1 MGIDVNNCLINWFS
15 EIYEI
20 FNKKNIF
27 YGSLFANFII
37 GKVRVISYTSL
48 VPSLFF

>member
-1 MGIDVNNCLINWFS
+1 MKIDVNNCLINWFS

-27 YGSLFANFII
+27 SGSLFANFTIE
-37 GKVRVISYTSL
+37 KVRVKSYTFL
-48 VPSLFF
+48 